1 MSKSIK
7 LSNDNYLDSTSIVHN
22 RTPLNELINK
32 YENKTSGIRKY
43 FGTLTKATKVD
54 INITTIGFASVRIF
68 AAMYEDIISYSLC
81 IANKWVYNVSE
92 LLRQKYYSNSNV
104 NVSVEIIT
112 KDDPD
117 TNVYLRITNNANELI
132 NYKVFINGIE

>member
-1 MSKSIK
+1 MAKSIK
-7 LSNDNYLDSTSIVHN
+7 LENETYIDSSSVAHD
-22 RTPLNELINK
+22 RTTLNELINK
-32 YENKTSGIRKY
+32 YENKTNGIRKY

-68 AAMYEDIISYSLC
+68 TAMYEDIISYSLC

-117 TNVYLRITNNANELI
+117 TNVYLRITNNADELI
-132 NYKVFINGIE
+132 NYRVFINGME